1 MNNYCKIAL
10 LESYFTGHFCHGYH
24 YCGNQVVSKML
35 FSLVLALSDG
45 IFITDFN
52 LSIQLLQLKFECVV
66 LLIEKIEYIG
76 EVFVLFDGTSE
87 AFFVI

>member
-1 MNNYCKIAL
+1 
-10 LESYFTGHFCHGYH
+10 
-24 YCGNQVVSKML
+24 ML